1 MINKFLTKLIIFSL
15 NFFLISISAN
25 TQEFNFEGDWQIKIT
40 QETGGKRNQDGFLK
54 IQNENGKYNAFIQ
67 GGPIKIKIN
76 NDRIEM
82 AADDWTGG
90 SMPFE
95 RYYRGRMIKGEMS
108 GVFGPENDITEE
120 QKLLCQKIPLGCP
133 FPEGSWTAKR
143 LEKESVTAKPSNQK
157 INLTGKWGIVERG
170 MRRWTMDLTDK
181 AKKWNEEFD
190 VELDLPRQ
198 RCVSSGFVNGFGSAP
213 EIFQDK
219 NKITIITSSEVRRIY
234 LDDRVPPK
242 YSDWYP
248 LGFSSGTWENE
259 TLVVR
264 TKNLMPSVRG
274 FMGDPISSNAEI
286 VERFEM
292 DEDGIL
298 NVNMTLYDQENY
310 KTPPVSS
317 VKWKR
322 VKDESVV
329 FPLLC
334 APESFY
340 RQIYEEND
348 FDKYIKRGQRRY

>member
-143 LEKESVTAKPSNQK
+143 LEKESVTVKPSNQK

-310 KTPPVSS
+310 KTPPVST

-334 APESFY
+334 DPDSFY
-340 RQIYEEND
+340 RQIYEEDD
-348 FDKYIKRGQRRY
+348 FEEYINRGHRRY

>member
-1 MINKFLTKLIIFSL
+1 MINKFLTKLIIFLL

-25 TQEFNFEGDWQIKIT
+25 TQEFNFEGDWQIRIT

-76 NDRIEM
+76 NDSIEM
-82 AADDWTGG
+82 AVDDWTGG

-108 GVFGPENDITEE
+108 GVFSPVNDITEE

-334 APESFY
+334 DPDSFY
-340 RQIYEEND
+340 RQMYEEND

>member
-1 MINKFLTKLIIFSL
+1 MLIKFSTKLIIFL
-15 NFFLISISAN
+15 LHFFLISSN
-25 TQEFNFEGDWQIKIT
+25 TNAQEFNFEGDWQIRIT

-54 IQNENGKYNAFIQ
+54 IQNENGTYIAYIQ

-76 NDRIEM
+76 NDSIEM

-157 INLTGKWGIVERG
+157 INFTGKWGIVERG

-181 AKKWNEEFD
+181 AKKWNEEFN

-274 FMGDPISSNAEI
+274 FMGNPISSNSEI

-298 NVNMTLYDQENY
+298 NVHMTLYDPENY
-310 KTPPVSS
+310 KTPPVST

-334 APESFY
+334 DPDSFY
-340 RQIYEEND
+340 RQIYEEGD
-348 FDKYIKRGQRRY
+348 FDEYIKRGHRRY

>member
-1 MINKFLTKLIIFSL
+1 
-15 NFFLISISAN
+15 
-25 TQEFNFEGDWQIKIT
+25 
-40 QETGGKRNQDGFLK
+40 
-54 IQNENGKYNAFIQ
+54 
-67 GGPIKIKIN
+67 
-76 NDRIEM
+76 M

-143 LEKESVTAKPSNQK
+143 LEKESVTAKPGNQN

-198 RCVSSGFVNGFGSAP
+198 RCVSSGFVNGFGNAP

-298 NVNMTLYDQENY
+298 NVNMTLYVQENY

-334 APESFY
+334 DPDSFY
-340 RQIYEEND
+340 RQMYEEND

>member
-334 APESFY
+334 DPDSFY
-340 RQIYEEND
+340 RQMYEEND

>member
-1 MINKFLTKLIIFSL
+1 
-15 NFFLISISAN
+15 
-25 TQEFNFEGDWQIKIT
+25 
-40 QETGGKRNQDGFLK
+40 
-54 IQNENGKYNAFIQ
+54 
-67 GGPIKIKIN
+67 
-76 NDRIEM
+76 
-82 AADDWTGG
+82 
-90 SMPFE
+90 
-95 RYYRGRMIKGEMS
+95 
-108 GVFGPENDITEE
+108 
-120 QKLLCQKIPLGCP
+120 
-133 FPEGSWTAKR
+133 
-143 LEKESVTAKPSNQK
+143 
-157 INLTGKWGIVERG
+157 
-170 MRRWTMDLTDK
+170 MDLTDK

-298 NVNMTLYDQENY
+298 NVNMTLYDRENY

-334 APESFY
+334 DPDSFY
-340 RQIYEEND
+340 RQMYEEND